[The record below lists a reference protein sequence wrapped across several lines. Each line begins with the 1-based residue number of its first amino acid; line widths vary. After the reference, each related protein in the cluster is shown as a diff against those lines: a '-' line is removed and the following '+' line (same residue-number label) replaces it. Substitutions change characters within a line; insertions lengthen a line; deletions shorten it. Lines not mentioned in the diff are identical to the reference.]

1 MTAGCW
7 AGLSPVDFRRL
18 PLHAPIH
25 PSFLGAAWR
34 MGVEPCVGSSESCPL
49 ATRDAPGV
57 CFDFLFGILAAVGL
71 LCCSHVL
78 SWRAGA
84 ALTAVNVLLVA
95 VASLVREHGLWAGGL
110 QSSRSRAQSTGS
122 VVGVPGLSCPVAC
135 GVFLDQRSNA
145 RLLHWQADSL
155 PLGHQG
161 SPFLLFY

>member
-57 CFDFLFGILAAVGL
+57 CFDFLFGILA
-71 LCCSHVL
+71 
-78 SWRAGA
+78 
-84 ALTAVNVLLVA
+84 
-95 VASLVREHGLWAGGL
+95 
-110 QSSRSRAQSTGS
+110 
-122 VVGVPGLSCPVAC
+122 CP
-135 GVFLDQRSNA
+135 Q
-145 RLLHWQADSL
+145 SL
-155 PLGHQG
+155 PASESFPMSQ
-161 SPFLLFY
+161 LFA